1 MSNDSG
7 VTQGCSDSVVD
18 GAVNMEDEPKA
29 QATLDS
35 HASPVTDTMLEAVPK
50 VAEPQTENVQLQEEV
65 SRQER
70 KESSSNMDV
79 TVIEPTP
86 VSSSSPSPQSPLNA
100 VLGSE
105 MQNDEVSDRTSP
117 PVPQMEPSAS
127 DTDDRVG
134 QSEDDEEEED
144 LLDEVHCKDESQA
157 EDVPK
162 QEGDAQET
170 SIKSELL
177 LDEMSYMSHG
187 DESSSGFLGSPAEV
201 DSQMLSMDLGVVPAG
216 RARSDSLLTESDEF
230 LPFDSLK
237 SDGDKLKRR
246 GSPGRSRVK
255 QVESFYDIALIICI
269 CQYSFAYKKI
279 HIINLLCWMI
289 QQGRGGGGFPG
300 RRRPR
305 GGGSGR
311 GRGRSRLKAM
321 ASCIDA
327 FLVSF

>member
-7 VTQGCSDSVVD
+7 VTRGCRDSVVD
-18 GAVNMEDEPKA
+18 GAVTMEDEPKA
-29 QATLDS
+29 QAMLDS
-35 HASPVTDTMLEAVPK
+35 HASPVTHTMLEAVPK
-50 VAEPQTENVQLQEEV
+50 VAEAQTENVQLQEEV

-70 KESSSNMDV
+70 KESSSNMDI
-79 TVIEPTP
+79 TVMEPTP

-100 VLGSE
+100 VLGEVVPVAMDPSEPGSE

-144 LLDEVHCKDESQA
+144 LLDEVHCKDENQA

-162 QEGDAQET
+162 QEADAQET

-201 DSQMLSMDLGVVPAG
+201 DSQMLSMDLGVIPAG

-230 LPFDSLK
+230 LPFDCLK
-237 SDGDKLKRR
+237 SDGEKLKRR

-255 QVESFYDIALIICI
+255 QVESFYDFC
-269 CQYSFAYKKI
+269 S
-279 HIINLLCWMI
+279 HNLHM
-289 QQGRGGGGFPG
+289 P
-300 RRRPR
+300 
-305 GGGSGR
+305 
-311 GRGRSRLKAM
+311 
-321 ASCIDA
+321 
-327 FLVSF
+327 V